1 MFEDSEDISLDKLKV
16 EDYDV
21 QPIAVLPVSVIVC
34 ETEFVKPVID
44 VSEAIKRFRDNIF
57 KKYTFKTPERRRFK
71 EGFLE
76 FSVGPNTVECFYA
89 REAPMKVN
97 YEADDLKIHTDRMR
111 LISPTFSV
119 KNKVAFSEK
128 GAKVTMFGGSDLM
141 IQKALNQI
149 NYCIR
154 DSVPGGHRTISP
166 SFSKEDM
173 SAILETFGVNVEYVW
188 IHPGE
193 SEKFIK
199 IVEKKV
205 KGEIRR
211 VPEYIVHAKLMGYH
225 ITGSPVAISLIRES
239 GIYLREIQGKLNFAV
254 KIDVTTRVSATGK
267 ILFYIPESLL
277 GRDNT
282 FFDVAEVLYNRIAI
296 RRAGPKQVTLGEYF
310 VEGN

>member
-89 REAPMKVN
+89 REAPMKIN

-166 SFSKEDM
+166 SF
-173 SAILETFGVNVEYVW
+173 
-188 IHPGE
+188 P
-193 SEKFIK
+193 
-199 IVEKKV
+199 KK
-205 KGEIRR
+205 
-211 VPEYIVHAKLMGYH
+211 
-225 ITGSPVAISLIRES
+225 T
-239 GIYLREIQGKLNFAV
+239 
-254 KIDVTTRVSATGK
+254 
-267 ILFYIPESLL
+267 
-277 GRDNT
+277 
-282 FFDVAEVLYNRIAI
+282 
-296 RRAGPKQVTLGEYF
+296 
-310 VEGN
+310 